1 MKRYIDNGGSILLTL
16 NEGGEGRQGTD
27 INTFLKNY
35 GIEVNEGN
43 SYFFNSS
50 FHSSSFFLDSV
61 IRAAYYKYFYP
72 KEALILDGVLNRAVA
87 ENAHLIASNAPPTTK
102 NKKSQNA
109 VIVDKS
115 LRAQVAR

>member
-1 MKRYIDNGGSILLTL
+1 M
-16 NEGGEGRQGTD
+16 
-27 INTFLKNY
+27 F
-35 GIEVNEGN
+35 
-43 SYFFNSS
+43 SS
-50 FHSSSFFLDSV
+50 LDSV

-87 ENAHLIASNAPPTTK
+87 ENAHLIASNAPPTK

-109 VIVDKS
+109 VVVDKS

>member
-16 NEGGEGRQGTD
+16 NEGGEGRQMTN

-35 GIEVNEGN
+35 GVEVNDGN
-43 SYFFNSS
+43 ID
-50 FHSSSFFLDSV
+50 FFLNNYFRFFFADSV

-87 ENAHLIASNAPPTTK
+87 ENAHLIASNAPPTK
-102 NKKSQNA
+102 SSKQSQNA

>member
-43 SYFFNSS
+43 SYFFN
-50 FHSSSFFLDSV
+50 
-61 IRAAYYKYFYP
+61 
-72 KEALILDGVLNRAVA
+72 
-87 ENAHLIASNAPPTTK
+87 
-102 NKKSQNA
+102 
-109 VIVDKS
+109 
-115 LRAQVAR
+115 

>member
-1 MKRYIDNGGSILLTL
+1 MVLKLMMVIFICL
-16 NEGGEGRQGTD
+16 NKS
-27 INTFLKNY
+27 FLY
-35 GIEVNEGN
+35 
-43 SYFFNSS
+43 
-50 FHSSSFFLDSV
+50 SFFLDSV

-87 ENAHLIASNAPPTTK
+87 ENAHLMASNAPPTK